1 MIEINLIP
9 SVKKEL
15 LKARMTRNII
25 ISFSVLVGGGAIAL
39 VVVLGLILGG
49 QLAFEAISDGNI
61 DKKAKELTSIEDV
74 DKLVT
79 VQNQLN
85 KITSQHESKKINSR
99 IFDVISAVN
108 PGGTN
113 AVSFSTITVDS
124 ESKTIKLEGSAVSG
138 YSALEALKK
147 TILNTKIKTSKE
159 GSDDSEVALTSEI
172 KDEEATFGDDANGKK
187 VLQFSFTITYP
198 DELLARITSDTKL
211 AIITPTAKIDV
222 TDAKLGVPDGL
233 FKKNADK
240 SGENS
245 SERGGR

>member
-25 ISFSVLVGGGAIAL
+25 ISFSVLIGGGAIAV

-61 DKKAKELTSIEDV
+61 DRKGKELTAIEDV
-74 DKLVT
+74 DKVIT

-108 PGGTN
+108 PSGAN
-113 AVSFSTITVDS
+113 SVSFSTITVDAK
-124 ESKTIKLEGSAVSG
+124 SKTIKLEGSAMRG
-138 YSALEALKK
+138 YGALETLKK

-159 GSDDSEVALTSEI
+159 GSDTEVALTEEI
-172 KDEEATFGDDANGKK
+172 KDDEASFGDNAEGKK

-198 DELLARITSDTKL
+198 DELLAHLSGDARV
-211 AIITPTAKIDV
+211 AIITPTTKIDV
-222 TDAKLGVPDGL
+222 TDARLGVPEDL
-233 FKKNADK
+233 FKKNADETNK
-240 SGENS
+240 DS
-245 SERGGR
+245 SDKEER